1 MGRGPRGYRE
11 PRPPRMFPRYRPFP
25 DSTRSK
31 EARHDFLALESTAC
45 AGRGVAR
52 VGVRRQRWWWRHG
65 ALHPGFG
72 DATRQ
77 EWWGRSVL
85 VRQQPASDTSQCDR
99 ARRQQLS
106 GSGHRRKL
114 GGRLGRWRGQPGPEY
129 DQRRRRGDHG
139 GQRRSNQPADRHR
152 DVYRP
157 GGACHVHRDRV
168 RAADVRRGVRERQCL
183 QPGGMVTW
191 TWAGQNTHNLTF
203 TGGPAPQPLNEG
215 NHGNGATAQRTITTV
230 GRYTYTCTNHFNMNG
245 SVTVVH

>member
-65 ALHPGFG
+65 ALHPGSG

-85 VRQQPASDTSQCDR
+85 VRQQPASDTSQRDR

-106 GSGHRRKL
+106 AVVATPAALVVNWAVGSG
-114 GGRLGRWRGQPGPEY
+114 GGGV
-129 DQRRRRGDHG
+129 
-139 GQRRSNQPADRHR
+139 NPAQSTTSAAGVATTADS
-152 DVYRP
+152 V
-157 GGACHVHRDRV
+157 GATSP
-168 RAADVRRGVRERQCL
+168 QT
-183 QPGGMVTW
+183 VT
-191 TWAGQNTHNLTF
+191 ATF
-203 TGGPAPQPLNEG
+203 TGLAAPVTFT
-215 NHGNGATAQRTITTV
+215 AT
-230 GRYTYTCTNHFNMNG
+230 
-245 SVTVVH
+245 